1 MTCGLVGHGS
11 NRCATTHLYFIK
23 RKPMIF
29 LLYPGGPGQ
38 EKASYIETLAIKEKV
53 LKNLV
58 KFSLLGVCESSAGS
72 FSLLEDVG
80 KIPQQQQ
87 QQLSSTFW

>member
-38 EKASYIETLAIKEKV
+38 EKASYIETLYPATKEKV
-53 LKNLV
+53 
-58 KFSLLGVCESSAGS
+58 FGVWYPNKTPSQFVHLCC
-72 FSLLEDVG
+72 
-80 KIPQQQQ
+80 
-87 QQLSSTFW
+87 